1 MGTQVQVVFDCADPD
16 RMAHFWATA
25 LDYKLDDP
33 PEGFDTWD
41 AFLDSVGVP
50 PEHRNDASAIS
61 DPEKNG
67 PRIYFQRVPE
77 AKTVKNRVHLDLN
90 VGGGRKAPLDERKQR
105 IAAVAERLREAGAT
119 RIGEL
124 QTDLEYHVAMQDVEG
139 NEFDLQ

>member
-1 MGTQVQVVFDCADPD
+1 MGTQVQVVFDCTDPD

-25 LDYKLDDP
+25 LGYKLDDP
-33 PEGFDTWD
+33 PEGFETWD

-61 DPEKNG
+61 DPEKAG

-90 VGGGRKAPLDERKQR
+90 VGGGRKAPLEERKQR

-119 RIGEL
+119 RVGEL
-124 QTDLEYHVAMQDVEG
+124 QTDHEYHVAMQDVEG